1 MLKIVRYAPEAW
13 NMLQGVFCVYKP
25 ADMTMNHLR
34 KVLIGNLSRDLNL
47 LKTRLATPM
56 VAIEGSVTENLVVK
70 VTENYADHPL
80 VLGPRYQPKDI
91 KLAWAHQLDKN
102 ISGVCILG
110 VNSGTKGTHKVR
122 ESQLIRSYMVSGQF
136 GRTTDTLFNDGK
148 VIGKSTYKH
157 VTRGRL
163 MRTLMTIQ
171 AGHQRSALHFLGLD
185 PQSQEAYEALSADG
199 LVRPGEKSPPLIYAL
214 KIVDFNLPDFTLEV
228 SCINENAVYLQHL
241 VHDLALRLKTTAV
254 CTQMRCIRYGPW
266 TLQHSLLHKH
276 WCLEHI
282 LDNITR
288 SKPLFK
294 DIMPKSASLVM
305 LKDEQSKEL

>member
-1 MLKIVRYAPEAW
+1 MLKVIRYAPEAW

-34 KVLIGNLSRDLNL
+34 KVVIGNLTRDLNL
-47 LKTRLATPM
+47 LKTRPATPI
-56 VAIEGSVTENLVVK
+56 VAIEGSVTEKLVVK
-70 VTENYADHPL
+70 LKENYADHPL

-91 KLAWAHQLDKN
+91 KLTWAHQLDKN

-122 ESQLIRSYMVSGQF
+122 ESQLIRSYVVSGQF
-136 GRTTDTLFNDGK
+136 GRTTDTLFIHGK

-157 VTRGRL
+157 ITRGRL

-171 AGHQRSALHFLGLD
+171 AGHQRSSLNFLGLD
-185 PQSQEAYEALSADG
+185 PQSQEAYEALSAEG

-214 KIVDFNLPDFTLEV
+214 KIVDFNLPDFTLV

-282 LDNITR
+282 IDNITH

-294 DIMPKSASLVM
+294 DIIPKSASLFA
-305 LKDEQSKEL
+305 LKDEQCKEF